1 MKSIVLIALLTI
13 FGIFTVSGQIK
24 IGDNPQNIDPAS
36 LLELESSSRVLVIS
50 RVSTPQ
56 MEAIAPQRGGVVY
69 NTDTECL
76 HYFDG
81 TQWVNLCDAV
91 SFNLTNDPIENSN
104 TTISIVDN
112 GSSINLEVA
121 PNSIRSENI
130 VDGGINGDDIQDNS
144 IGESKLGD
152 DSVSSNELRDNS
164 VGSSEIRD
172 GSVQTTDMANT
183 IPNQVMT
190 SDENGI
196 VLWRDA
202 SGLQGATGD
211 EITITGAG
219 TIADPLTL
227 TDAIQNNINDNTVTL
242 ATHILEDSD
251 TDDQNETLTDVR
263 LEGNNLVLTE
273 SGIETTLDLGPL
285 NNSGT
290 DNQTLNLAGNI
301 LEIERG
307 NTVNLNGFLD
317 NTDEQQLSINP
328 AGTQISLTN
337 GGTINLPAGTVNT
350 DNQNLSLTGNT
361 INISGGTGVDL
372 TPILGGGATDGV
384 VTNVVLAGNDLNFT
398 GANGGFNGSVS
409 LAGLGGGAADG
420 VITNMELIG
429 TDLVVTGTAPGFS
442 GTIPLGTL
450 GGGTGST
457 EEADQTTITGIGTNA
472 DPFKIEPGAQ
482 GEFLTTDAGG
492 LVSWTNAGPGGGTTE
507 LVDGTTILGL
517 GTATDPFRVGS
528 IGSTEITDAS
538 IGVIDITPAG
548 ATPATTQVLTTNT
561 VGTVEWI
568 DLPTGGAG
576 STQLADQV
584 TIVGDGQTGNEFAVA
599 DAGITPIKIE
609 PSATPGQFLST
620 DATGNVVWD
629 NLPPSGGITAAD
641 IAFVPTGNT
650 ESNEV
655 QAAITEL
662 QSEIDGI
669 SLGGAANPTDELNQ
683 SFQVNG
689 SNLEITDAAGTF
701 QVPLNLINTDEQTA
715 GLVPVEA
722 TPVNYAAATPDVEA
736 HLAGIDVALAT
747 SVANPTD
754 EIQDLQLTTD
764 VLTITNNVTA
774 TPIDLTP
781 YLDNTDEQTAELVP
795 VAATPA
801 NYTAAT
807 PDVEAHLAGIDAV
820 LATSVANPT
829 DEIQDL
835 QLTTDVLTI
844 TNNATATPIDLTPY
858 LDNTDA
864 QTADLVPVAATPVNY
879 AVTAPDVEAHLA
891 GIDAVLATSVANP
904 TDEIQDL
911 QLTTDILTITNNA
924 TATPI
929 DLTPYLDNTD
939 AQTADL
945 VPVAATPVNYT
956 AATPDVEAHL
966 AGIDAVLATSVA
978 NPTDEIQDLQL
989 TTDVLTITN
998 NAAAT
1003 PIDLTP
1009 YLDDTD
1015 EQTAELVP
1023 VAATPANYT
1032 AATPDVEAHLAG
1044 IDVAL
1049 LAGTGG
1055 ENLFSVNGLNLTAD
1069 RTHTLGGNNF
1079 ILSGAGNIGIGNLPG
1094 APQSKLD
1101 VAGQIQARGGFAATG
1116 GTAITPS
1123 IGFYTD
1129 DDTNTGMFRPAAD
1142 EIGFSVGAQEAM
1154 RIEEDDNDTNVII
1167 FQSLQLGNLL
1177 LDKDGE
1183 SGTAGQILSSTGGQ
1197 TDWINPPT
1205 GSSVVDNEADD
1216 GLSNFDG
1223 ANGYDINVD
1232 DATIEI
1238 DTDALRVK
1246 GSANNGE
1253 VLTTVGGIATWAA
1266 PTAGAVNVD
1275 GTTIEGN
1282 GTTVNLSVR
1291 TGGITSTQILDDTI
1305 TNADMA
1311 DDSIDNDQL
1320 QNDSVTA
1327 DKIVDGEVY
1336 TEEIQNGTIIN
1347 EDISPTAAIAGSKI
1361 NPDFD
1366 DQNIQ
1371 TTGTITS
1378 GAITANGVLQV
1389 NGDVNFTGTH
1399 QGIPDYVFQEY
1410 FTGYSSIKEDYKFGN
1425 LKEVENFVKKHHH
1438 LPGVT
1443 SAAQA
1448 KKNGF
1453 WSLSQSNLQNLEKIE
1468 ELFLHTIEQEKKIEA
1483 LVTEKEA
1490 LAQKLERLEK
1500 DMDMI
1505 KQLLQT
1511 KNDKE

>member
-196 VLWRDA
+196 VLWQDA

-219 TIADPLTL
+219 TVADPLTL

-263 LEGNNLVLTE
+263 LEGNNLILTE
-273 SGIETTLDLGPL
+273 SGTETTLDLGPL

-317 NTDEQQLSINP
+317 NTDDQQLSIVGNR
-328 AGTQISLTN
+328 ISLTN
-337 GGTINLPAGTVNT
+337 GGAVDLPPGTVNT
-350 DNQNLSLTGNT
+350 DNQNLSLDGNT
-361 INISGGTGVDL
+361 INISGGIGVDL

-409 LAGLGGGAADG
+409 LAGLGGGGAADG

-429 TDLVVTGTAPGFS
+429 NDLVVTGTAPGFS

-472 DPFKIEPGAQ
+472 DPFKIEPGAP

-517 GTATDPFRVGS
+517 GTATNPFRVGS
-528 IGSTEITDAS
+528 IGSTEITDGA
-538 IGVIDITPAG
+538 IDVIDITPAG
-548 ATPATTQVLTTNT
+548 ATPATTQVLATSTA
-561 VGTVEWI
+561 GTVEWI
-568 DLPTGGAG
+568 DLPTGGTG
-576 STQLADQV
+576 STELADQV

-629 NLPPSGGITAAD
+629 NLPPAGGITAAD

-715 GLVPVEA
+715 ELVPVAA
-722 TPVNYAAATPDVEA
+722 TPVNYTAATPDVEA
-736 HLAGIDVALAT
+736 HLAGIDVVLAT

-764 VLTITNNVTA
+764 VLTITNNATA
-774 TPIDLTP
+774 TPIDLAP
-781 YLDNTDEQTAELVP
+781 YLDNTDAQTADLVP
-795 VAATPA
+795 VAATPT

-844 TNNATATPIDLTPY
+844 TNNATATPIDLAPY

-864 QTADLVPVAATPVNY
+864 QTADLVPVAATP
-879 AVTAPDVEAHLA
+879 T
-891 GIDAVLATSVANP
+891 
-904 TDEIQDL
+904 
-911 QLTTDILTITNNA
+911 
-924 TATPI
+924 
-929 DLTPYLDNTD
+929 
-939 AQTADL
+939 
-945 VPVAATPVNYT
+945 NYT

-1044 IDVAL
+1044 IDAVLATSAGISGTEGSIFFAETTGAPTENNAQLFWDNTTNRLGVGTATRPLANKLTVDGTTRTSGL
-1049 LAGTGG
+1049 LNSDGTV
-1055 ENLFSVNGLNLTAD
+1055 NVPSYRFSDDVDTGMFSPAQD
-1069 RTHTLGGNNF
+1069 ELGF
-1079 ILSGAGNIGIGNLPG
+1079 VAGNI
-1094 APQSKLD
+1094 
-1101 VAGQIQARGGFAATG
+1101 QAINIDQLASNTTTSIL
-1116 GTAITPS
+1116 GTLS
-1123 IGFYTD
+1123 I
-1129 DDTNTGMFRPAAD
+1129 
-1142 EIGFSVGAQEAM
+1142 EQE
-1154 RIEEDDNDTNVII
+1154 
-1167 FQSLQLGNLL
+1167 L

-1197 TDWINPPT
+1197 TDWIDPPA
-1205 GSSVVDNEADD
+1205 GSSVVDNEGDD

-1232 DATIEI
+1232 DTTIEI

-1253 VLTTVGGIATWAA
+1253 VLTTVGGVATWATPSAGAVNSDGTLDGDGQGTPLSIANDAINSARIVDGTITTDDLDNDAVTTLKILNEAVTTTKIAPGAEGEVLTTVGGATTWTA

-1291 TGGITSTQILDDTI
+1291 TGGITSMQIQDDTI
-1305 TNADMA
+1305 TIDDMA
-1311 DDSIDNDQL
+1311 DGSIDNDQL
-1320 QNDSVTA
+1320 QDDSVTST
-1327 DKIVDGEVY
+1327 KIAPE
-1336 TEEIQNGTIIN
+1336 TILN
-1347 EDISPTAAIAGSKI
+1347 EDIAINAAIDGSKI
-1361 NPDFD
+1361 NPNFGVQD
-1366 DQNIQ
+1366 I
-1371 TTGTITS
+1371 TGGNLTV
-1378 GAITANGVLQV
+1378 G
-1389 NGDVNFTGTH
+1389 GTVTV
-1399 QGIPDYVFQEY
+1399 QGNPVHPDYVFQQY
-1410 FTGYSSIKEDYKFGN
+1410 FTGTSVLNDDYQFKS
-1425 LKEVENFVKKHHH
+1425 LDEIEKFVKKNNH
-1438 LPGVT
+1438 LPGIK
-1443 SAAQA
+1443 SAAQV
-1448 KKNGF
+1448 KKEGSWN
-1453 WSLSQSNLQNLEKIE
+1453 LSESNIQNLEKIE

-1483 LVTEKEA
+1483 LAAEKEA